1 MIEAYNYYTP
11 QFKTL
16 TLEEISQR
24 RLEKAEKAV
33 SELKRK
39 AKKVKLSENE
49 VLEIIFFEDRRLNG
63 KHRENVHKIERKMI
77 DLEFD
82 IIKLKR
88 QHESLLNKAVITL
101 LVVAIIVAIMGIL
114 ASI

>member
-1 MIEAYNYYTP
+1 MLPQIEIKPPTR
-11 QFKTL
+11 
-16 TLEEISQR
+16 EEKAQR
-24 RLEKAEKAV
+24 RLEKAEK
-33 SELKRK
+33 ELAEAKRK

-88 QHESLLNKAVITL
+88 QHESLLNKVVITV
-101 LVVAIIVAIMGIL
+101 LVVAIIAAIMGIL